1 MEVILT
7 HELTDFDGFAAAVA
21 AQKLYPGSEIVFGRR
36 VSPALHDYLA
46 LHRDRFR
53 TLRYSDIDQHS
64 VRRLI
69 LVDHR
74 RKSRLGAFE
83 VLQARLDALDPTLDV
98 HVYDHHPR
106 VGDDEIVGSVE
117 LVEPVGSA
125 TTLLVE
131 RIKASGI
138 PIDVEEATLFTLGIY
153 ADTGSLT
160 YPNTSGRDA
169 RAVGWLLDQ
178 GGNLKTLNRYLKP
191 EFSPNQREL
200 IKRVLDALESREL
213 GGTNVGF
220 VKLRMEKVVS
230 GLADVTSAVA
240 GFDGNQALFAFYAI
254 QDKRVQIVARS
265 SSPVVN
271 VAERLAPFGGGGHP
285 SAAAATIK
293 GADVDELYA
302 QLLAGFRAEPPNPRR
317 VSDVMSRLVRS
328 VAPTTSL
335 VELKHSLRV
344 WHHTGVPVV
353 EAGELVG
360 LISRRDVE
368 KAEAS
373 GRLHLPVSSCMA
385 HHLRTTTPDASL
397 ESAFREMQSHD
408 IGRLP
413 VLESGKLVGILTR
426 SDLRSVLY
434 GTPTTSEP
442 PPRRSDPQHAVPH
455 DSAVPLES
463 AVSLENAAPEAE

>member
-83 VLQARLDALDPTLDV
+83 VLQRRLEAQDSSLDV

-106 VGDDEIVGSVE
+106 VGDDEVSGSVE

-131 RIKASGI
+131 RIKTLGI

-191 EFSPNQREL
+191 DFSPNQRDL
-200 IKRVLDALESREL
+200 IRRVLDALESREL
-213 GGTNVGF
+213 GGTSIGF
-220 VKLRMEKVVS
+220 CKLRMEKVVS

-254 QDKRVQIVARS
+254 KDKQVQIVARS

-285 SAAAATIK
+285 SAAAATVK
-293 GADVDELYA
+293 GGDVDALYA
-302 QLLAGFRAEPPNPRR
+302 ALLDSFRAEPPNPRR

-353 EAGELVG
+353 EAGELIG
-360 LISRRDVE
+360 LVSRRDVE
-368 KAEAS
+368 KAEAA

-397 ESAFREMQSHD
+397 ESAFREMQRHD

-413 VLESGKLVGILTR
+413 VLDHGKLVGILTR

-434 GTPTTSEP
+434 GAPATSDPPPAREVVARRSEADRSEP
-442 PPRRSDPQHAVPH
+442 PVAD
-455 DSAVPLES
+455 
-463 AVSLENAAPEAE
+463 AE